1 MTNNTAAISS
11 TDSDS
16 DEGLSGVK
24 TPSVLVAKKPGKF
37 EVISIVNCMQVYVMH
52 YSLLIFSSVCLINKS
67 C

>member
-37 EVISIVNCMQVYVMH
+37 EVSIIVNCMQLYVMH
-52 YSLLIFSSVCLINKS
+52 YIVY
-67 C
+67 